1 MRMTW
6 RKFLA
11 LGLLVVTGG
20 GLLAG
25 DGPNANGEK
34 KRIVVLGDSITA
46 GYGLDPQEAYP
57 ALLQKKIDA
66 AGLPYTVA
74 NAGVSGDTTAGG
86 LRRVAWALGQQ
97 GADVLVVA
105 LGGNDGL
112 RGIQPEQTRENLA
125 GIIDKAR
132 TKNPQMKVVIA
143 GMQMP
148 DNMGAEFTTKFKEL
162 YPGIAKEKKVALV
175 PFLLEGVGG
184 SEELN
189 QEDRIHPTAEGQA
202 KVAETVWKV
211 LKGELEKGSEAAPS
225 SAG

>member
-1 MRMTW
+1 MRMTC

-11 LGLLVVTGG
+11 LGLMVAAGG
-20 GLLAG
+20 GLWAQ
-25 DGPNANGEK
+25 DAPNANGAK

-46 GYGLDPQEAYP
+46 GYGLDPGQAYP

-66 AGLPYTVA
+66 AGLPFTVT

-112 RGIQPEQTRENLA
+112 RGIQPEQTKENLA

-132 TKNPQMKVVIA
+132 AKNPRMKVVVA
-143 GMQMP
+143 GMRMP
-148 DNMGAEFTTKFKEL
+148 DNMGAEFTAKFEAL
-162 YPGIAKEKKVALV
+162 FPEIAKEKKAALV

-189 QEDRIHPTAEGQA
+189 QADRIHPTAEGQA

-211 LKGELEKGSEAAPS
+211 LQAELAGDLTIAP
-225 SAG
+225 

>member
-1 MRMTW
+1 
-6 RKFLA
+6 
-11 LGLLVVTGG
+11 
-20 GLLAG
+20 
-25 DGPNANGEK
+25 
-34 KRIVVLGDSITA
+34 
-46 GYGLDPQEAYP
+46 
-57 ALLQKKIDA
+57 
-66 AGLPYTVA
+66 
-74 NAGVSGDTTAGG
+74 
-86 LRRVAWALGQQ
+86 LRRIAWALGQQ
-97 GADVLVVA
+97 GAEVLVIA

-132 TKNPQMKVVIA
+132 TKNPRMKVVIA

-148 DNMGAEFTTKFKEL
+148 DNMGAEFTTKFKAL
-162 YPGIAKEKKVALV
+162 YPEIAKEKKAALV

-211 LKGELEKGSEAAPS
+211 LKGELTGSDEKAP
-225 SAG
+225 